1 MKGVGALRRPLFVIG
16 IDGCQIAKTMSTLN
30 PRDKH
35 FCGGPI
41 MSMAAVFMAT
51 TASLGIFSCDASGE
65 KQKQG
70 AIIGAIIGGVIGNR
84 VADDNR
90 TVGTVVG
97 AAAGAAAGSYVGCRL
112 QRRDRDRLAAD
123 SNRALATGAGAAWT
137 NDTGYAAAT
146 TVESQRTNEAVQV
159 GLAPSVIA
167 PAGLILM
174 GGRYTA
180 VRDVVIKAGPLSTS
194 RTIGGLGSDDGVD
207 VLGRTTG
214 QTSWAALEQ
223 GGVVI
228 GYVPM
233 TALRA
238 TGTVAN
244 VGEAAPVGAR
254 RASVRGTSVC
264 RTVTQTIT
272 PPDGGAAQSQNVQ
285 ACVQPDGTWRVT

>member
-1 MKGVGALRRPLFVIG
+1 
-16 IDGCQIAKTMSTLN
+16 MSV
-30 PRDKH
+30 
-35 FCGGPI
+35 
-41 MSMAAVFMAT
+41 AAVFMAT

-70 AIIGAIIGGVIGNR
+70 AIIGAILGGVIGNR

-97 AAAGAAAGSYVGCRL
+97 AAAGAAAGSYVGCQL

-123 SNRALATGAGAAWT
+123 SNRAMAMGTGAAWT

-146 TVESQRTNEAVQV
+146 TVETQRSNEAVQV
-159 GLAPSVIA
+159 GLAPSVA
-167 PAGLILM
+167 TPAGLILM
-174 GGRYTA
+174 GGRYSA
-180 VRDVVIKAGPLSTS
+180 LRDVVIKAGPAANS
-194 RTIGGLGSDDGVD
+194 RTIGGLGANNGVD
-207 VLGRTTG
+207 VLGRTVG
-214 QTSWAALEQ
+214 QNSWAALEQ

-233 TALRA
+233 TSLRA

-244 VGEAAPVGAR
+244 VGEAAPNGAR
-254 RASVRGTSVC
+254 RASIRGTSVC

-272 PPDGGAAQSQNVQ
+272 PPGGAAPQTQNVE
-285 ACVQPDGTWRVT
+285 ACVQPDGTWRTS

>member
-1 MKGVGALRRPLFVIG
+1 MCVHNNARGNRVLGVF
-16 IDGCQIAKTMSTLN
+16 
-30 PRDKH
+30 
-35 FCGGPI
+35 I

-90 TVGTVVG
+90 TIGTVVG
-97 AAAGAAAGSYVGCRL
+97 AAAGAAAGSFIGCRL

-123 SNRALATGAGAAWT
+123 SNRALAVGTGSAWT
-137 NDTGYAAAT
+137 NDTGYSAAT
-146 TVESQRTNEAVQV
+146 TVETSRTNDSVQV
-159 GLAPSVIA
+159 GLAPSVVA

-180 VRDVVIKAGPLSTS
+180 TRDVVIKAGPVATS
-194 RTIGGLGSDDGVD
+194 RTIGGLGSSDGVD

-214 QTSWAALEQ
+214 NAPWAALEQ

-233 TALRA
+233 AALRA
-238 TGTVAN
+238 TGTIAN
-244 VGEAAPVGAR
+244 VGEAAPSG
-254 RASVRGTSVC
+254 VRNANIRSTSVC

-272 PPDGGAAQSQNVQ
+272 PPDGSGPQTQNVQ
-285 ACVQPDGTWRVT
+285 ACVQPNGTWRTS

>member
-1 MKGVGALRRPLFVIG
+1 
-16 IDGCQIAKTMSTLN
+16 MSVAA
-30 PRDKH
+30 
-35 FCGGPI
+35 I
-41 MSMAAVFMAT
+41 MIAT

-70 AIIGAIIGGVIGNR
+70 AIIGAILGGVIGNR

-90 TVGTVVG
+90 TIGTVVG
-97 AAAGAAAGSYVGCRL
+97 AAAGAAAGSYVGCTL

-123 SNRALATGAGAAWT
+123 SNRALATGTGTAWT

-146 TVESQRTNEAVQV
+146 TVASQRTNEAVQV
-159 GLAPSVIA
+159 GLAPSVMA

-180 VRDVVIKAGPLSTS
+180 ARDVVIKAGPVGTS
-194 RTIGGLGSDDGVD
+194 RTIGGLGADDGVD
-207 VLGRTTG
+207 VLGRTAGNTP
-214 QTSWAALEQ
+214 WAALEQ
-223 GGVVI
+223 GGVII

-233 TALRA
+233 AALRA
-238 TGTVAN
+238 NGAVAN
-244 VGEAAPVGAR
+244 VGETAPAGVR
-254 RASVRGTSVC
+254 RANVRGTRVC

-272 PPDGGAAQSQNVQ
+272 PPDGSVAQSQNVQ

>member
-1 MKGVGALRRPLFVIG
+1 
-16 IDGCQIAKTMSTLN
+16 MSV
-30 PRDKH
+30 
-35 FCGGPI
+35 
-41 MSMAAVFMAT
+41 AAVLMAT
-51 TASLGIFSCDASGE
+51 TASLGIFSCEASGE

-70 AIIGAIIGGVIGNR
+70 AIIGAILGGVIGNR

-97 AAAGAAAGSYVGCRL
+97 AAAGAAAGSYVGCQL

-123 SNRALATGAGAAWT
+123 SNRAMAMGTGAAWT
-137 NDTGYAAAT
+137 NDTGYAAQT
-146 TVESQRTNEAVQV
+146 TVQTERTNDAVQV
-159 GLAPSVIA
+159 GLAPSVVT

-174 GGRYTA
+174 GGRYSA
-180 VRDVVIKAGPLSTS
+180 LRDVVIKAGPAANS
-194 RTIGGLGSDDGVD
+194 RTIGGLGANNGVD
-207 VLGRTTG
+207 VLGRTVG
-214 QTSWAALEQ
+214 QNSWAALEQ

-244 VGEAAPVGAR
+244 VGEAAPNGAR
-254 RASVRGTSVC
+254 RASIRGTSVC

-272 PPDGGAAQSQNVQ
+272 PPGGAAPQTQNVE
-285 ACVQPDGTWRVT
+285 ACVQPDGTWRTS

>member
-1 MKGVGALRRPLFVIG
+1 
-16 IDGCQIAKTMSTLN
+16 MSV
-30 PRDKH
+30 
-35 FCGGPI
+35 
-41 MSMAAVFMAT
+41 AAIFMAT

-97 AAAGAAAGSYVGCRL
+97 AAAGAAAGSYVGCQL
-112 QRRDRDRLAAD
+112 QKRDRDRLAAD
-123 SNRALATGAGAAWT
+123 SNRAMAMGTGAAWT
-137 NDTGYAAAT
+137 NDTGYAAST

-159 GLAPSVIA
+159 GLAPSVA
-167 PAGLILM
+167 TPAGLILM
-174 GGRYTA
+174 GGRYA
-180 VRDVVIKAGPLSTS
+180 AARDVVIKAGPAANS
-194 RTIGGLGSDDGVD
+194 RTIGGLGADDSVD
-207 VLGRTTG
+207 VLGRTVG

-238 TGTVAN
+238 TGNVAS
-244 VGEAAPVGAR
+244 VGEAAPGGAR
-254 RASVRGTSVC
+254 RASIRGTSVC

-272 PPDGGAAQSQNVQ
+272 PPGGAPPQTQNVQ
-285 ACVQPDGTWRVT
+285 ACVQPDGTWRTS

>member
-1 MKGVGALRRPLFVIG
+1 
-16 IDGCQIAKTMSTLN
+16 MSV
-30 PRDKH
+30 
-35 FCGGPI
+35 
-41 MSMAAVFMAT
+41 AAIFMAT
-51 TASLGIFSCDASGE
+51 TASLGIFSCDASGD

-97 AAAGAAAGSYVGCRL
+97 AAAGAAAGSYVGCQL
-112 QRRDRDRLAAD
+112 QKRDRDRLAAD
-123 SNRALATGAGAAWT
+123 SNRALAVGTGTAWT
-137 NDTGYAAAT
+137 NDTGYATAT
-146 TVESQRTNEAVQV
+146 TVETQRNNGAAQV
-159 GLAPSVIA
+159 GLAPSVA
-167 PAGLILM
+167 TPAGLILM

-180 VRDVVIKAGPLSTS
+180 LRDVVIKAGPAANT
-194 RTIGGLGSDDGVD
+194 RTIGGLGANDGVD
-207 VLGRTTG
+207 VLGRTVG

-223 GGVVI
+223 GGAII

-244 VGEAAPVGAR
+244 VGEAAPNGVR
-254 RASVRGTSVC
+254 RANIRSTNVC

-272 PPDGGAAQSQNVQ
+272 PPDGAAPQTQNVE
-285 ACVQPDGTWRVT
+285 ACVQPDGTWRTS